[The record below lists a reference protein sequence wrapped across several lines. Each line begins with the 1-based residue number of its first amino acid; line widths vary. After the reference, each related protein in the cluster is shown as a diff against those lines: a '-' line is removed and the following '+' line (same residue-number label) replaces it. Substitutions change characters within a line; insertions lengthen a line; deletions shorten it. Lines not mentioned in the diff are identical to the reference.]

1 MRRALQRWRG
11 DPQKHLKK
19 QQHRSIFAKKKKNKN
34 TSEEGGATS
43 QHTVNSSTASNCIS
57 HLETHVILYV
67 NMLMACYLSLSSWS
81 YLAQLSDNF
90 RRTASFHRPFQRH
103 TSCFGPFKIIDQCFC
118 CLCHYSVRVDRTL
131 QTVLRFSCERRV
143 HSEFVRFTP
152 SPMPVELADQS
163 LHLTGVSSHFV
174 TRLFSMESSLLFM
187 NTSTTSRHSSW
198 QDVQL
203 FFPVARVFKLLFN
216 DAIMSHI
223 KVPILREA
231 VRSSSHLLSLFFNHT
246 GWNEVPVSRGGRH
259 T

>member
-1 MRRALQRWRG
+1 MI
-11 DPQKHLKK
+11 
-19 QQHRSIFAKKKKNKN
+19 HRN
-34 TSEEGGATS
+34 TSRNNSRVQIVAKTNISKTRQKKVCATS
-43 QHTVNSSTASNCIS
+43 QHTVNSSTALNCIS

-67 NMLMACYLSLSSWS
+67 NMLMACYLSLSSLS
-81 YLAQLSDNF
+81 HLAQLSDNF
-90 RRTASFHRPFQRH
+90 RRTASFHRLFQRH
-103 TSCFGPFKIIDQCFC
+103 TSCFGLFPIIDQCFC
-118 CLCHYSVRVDRTL
+118 CLCHCSVRVDRPL

-152 SPMPVELADQS
+152 SPMPDELAGQS

-174 TRLFSMESSLLFM
+174 TRLFSMASSLLFM
-187 NTSTTSRHSSW
+187 NTSTTSRRSSW

-203 FFPVARVFKLLFN
+203 FFPIARVFKLLFN

-231 VRSSSHLLSLFFNHT
+231 VRSSGHLLSLFFNHP